1 VMEPLGVA
9 LLAAYFKD
17 EPITAPT
24 AIGGTLIHG
33 GAILATHD
41 RTTRVREPDV

>member
-1 VMEPLGVA
+1 VA
-9 LLAAYFKD
+9 VLAAFFLD

-24 AIGGTLIHG
+24 AIGGTLILG
-33 GAILATHD
+33 GAILATLV